1 MVSAEVIS
9 FDIQGSSVLAVW
21 ELIDDQNISVF
32 IPVTYS
38 LNDVATLGIYILNLY
53 INCGNFKSISFYSSQ
68 IIVTEGD
75 LSSIAENKFYTMISL
90 YPNPVIDELNIELN
104 TENSDNIT
112 LEIYNYNGQIVYS
125 ENNNLNS
132 GSNTIRMNASQFSAG
147 MYFVKIS
154 GNNVYETLRFVK

>member
-1 MVSAEVIS
+1 MVSAGVIS